1 MEGKLECAPF
11 FVKFIKIN
19 SVNQILSFNYKSN
32 IMAFVNKLKIY
43 ILQIFY
49 FYV

>member
-43 ILQIFY
+43 FL
-49 FYV
+49 